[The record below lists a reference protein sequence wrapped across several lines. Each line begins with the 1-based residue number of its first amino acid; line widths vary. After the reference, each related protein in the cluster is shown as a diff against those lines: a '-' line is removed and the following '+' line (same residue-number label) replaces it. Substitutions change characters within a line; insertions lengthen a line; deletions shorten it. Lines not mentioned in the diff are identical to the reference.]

1 MGWEPIE
8 KTILKPC
15 KLWNELPS
23 ATGQK
28 PHKQREAWTWWA
40 WSPSLEWCATS
51 QQQKT
56 FDGVYEAMLMSNM
69 YDTSMFL
76 VAQSVLSWQRWC
88 SDSYYSCQKLT
99 VEGTWRYLCDSA
111 GWMQM
116 HARISSSA
124 LSTKDR
130 TDLRWCPTHEG
141 SKLSNCPETMGEQEF
156 WATRKVK
163 EKHTLAVVRYSVCDL
178 FFPCEES
185 IWSRQGEFGIRGH
198 HLHDFWRFLR
208 CPCSDLCGASQHE
221 AFVRIFEVLVDTFW
235 QVGFLK
241 TKIWGTCGI
250 CVYT

>member
-1 MGWEPIE
+1 
-8 KTILKPC
+8 
-15 KLWNELPS
+15 
-23 ATGQK
+23 
-28 PHKQREAWTWWA
+28 
-40 WSPSLEWCATS
+40 
-51 QQQKT
+51 
-56 FDGVYEAMLMSNM
+56 MLMSNM

-76 VAQSVLSWQRWC
+76 VAQSVLSWKRWC
-88 SDSYYSCQKLT
+88 SDSNYSCQKLT
-99 VEGTWRYLCDSA
+99 VEGTWRYLCD
-111 GWMQM
+111 
-116 HARISSSA
+116 SA

-250 CVYT
+250 CVYTYHMCTYIHLLIYRWNMMKHKTGSTSSSKRFCPSMSKTKQETSRHDCDMPWGLYHPGFFRCFWQTWW